1 MVSDIFSEE
10 ISSGR
15 AEMIKK
21 YSTDFLCELQN
32 NSLDWVY
39 LDSNH
44 DYEVVSTEIELS
56 LLKVKSGGYIMGH
69 DYCNF
74 MENTW
79 GTSVVRA
86 VNERVQNGDI
96 FMEAISEDTWP
107 SYLCR
112 VL

>member
-1 MVSDIFSEE
+1 MVKD
-10 ISSGR
+10 
-15 AEMIKK
+15 
-21 YSTDFLCELQN
+21 YSTYFLHKLEN
-32 NSLDWVY
+32 DSLDWVY

-44 DYEVVSTEIELS
+44 DYEVVSAEIEICLR
-56 LLKVKSGGYIMGH
+56 KVKSGGHIMGH

-86 VNERVQNGDI
+86 VNERIKSGDI
-96 FMEAISEDTWP
+96 FMEAISEDRWP
-107 SYLCR
+107 SYICR

>member
-1 MVSDIFSEE
+1 
-10 ISSGR
+10 
-15 AEMIKK
+15 
-21 YSTDFLCELQN
+21 
-32 NSLDWVY
+32 
-39 LDSNH
+39 
-44 DYEVVSTEIELS
+44 
-56 LLKVKSGGYIMGH
+56 MGH

-86 VNERVQNGDI
+86 VNERIQSGDI